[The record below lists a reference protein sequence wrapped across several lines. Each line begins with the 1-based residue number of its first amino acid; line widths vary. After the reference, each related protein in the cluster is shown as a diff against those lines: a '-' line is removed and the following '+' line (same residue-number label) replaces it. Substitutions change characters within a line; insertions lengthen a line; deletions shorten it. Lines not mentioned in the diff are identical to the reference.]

1 MKTKFRSIL
10 CAALIVCLA
19 LGFSGCGML
28 KTIRDNARIASE
40 RAILDTPAP
49 EALPGL
55 FNDALENAVDSGVK
69 VEETVTLSIGRPR
82 VEPAEETDAAAV
94 FSKTANALKD
104 LIVMESPGSSARE
117 LANGELGDTLLAPVN
132 AAQVKLAEAARTEAK
147 SPVLD
152 ADGEPVTDA
161 EGNQTYESVISN
173 NYATVKLSFHETETS
188 VETDENGEEK
198 ETVTVIPADAA
209 VVNSVFGAAA
219 EREAVLAEFSK
230 LAAYLRVND
239 YETVY
244 NECTVTAL
252 IDMDENLSHSVNYV
266 KNFTVTA
273 SVTGVG
279 AFADMGDMT
288 VTFDGKWEADY
299 VFEFDPEA

>member
-1 MKTKFRSIL
+1 MKTKCRSIL
-10 CAALIVCLA
+10 CAALCLCLA

-40 RAILDTPAP
+40 RVILDTPAP

-55 FNDALENAVDSGVK
+55 FNDALNNAVASGVK
-69 VEETVTLSIGRPR
+69 VEETVKLTIGKPKA
-82 VEPAEETDAAAV
+82 EPAEETDASKI

-117 LANGELGDTLLAPVN
+117 LANGELGDTLLAPVDT
-132 AAQVKLAEAARTEAK
+132 AQVKLAEATRNEMR

-161 EGNQTYESVISN
+161 EGNQTYKNEISN

-188 VETDENGEEK
+188 AETDENGEEK

-209 VVNSVFGAAA
+209 VVESVFGAPA
-219 EREAVLAEFSK
+219 EREAVLAEFNK

-244 NECTVTAL
+244 KECTVTAL

-279 AFADMGDMT
+279 AFAELGDFT

-299 VFEFDPEA
+299 VFEFNPEA